1 MGQTLP
7 KFSMIA
13 IRHAKVCILA
23 VIAILACALLHDAT
37 QLCNHPRQLADT
49 KEKSSN
55 VGETHPKP
63 TAKLMENFLPKRTT
77 EPKDHSDESNHD
89 QGNNTSAHECGLG
102 TKDEGISIHPSVI
115 EFMEKDPPKRITE
128 PSPRK
133 DHSDESNHDTDL
145 KRPLTNT
152 VDKFCNWVGS
162 TAKAAKDYCGTTAK
176 AAKDYWQKNKLKVLF
191 GTLMG
196 IKLATKALP
205 IINKL
210 VTPSDPP
217 LDYMRDL
224 RKCEGPSRHRSF
236 FDNYKLELQQ
246 DPTLKCDGNPVS
258 WREWYP
264 HNEELRVCTNSN
276 GHSILLD
283 GYN

>member
-1 MGQTLP
+1 MG
-7 KFSMIA
+7 
-13 IRHAKVCILA
+13 
-23 VIAILACALLHDAT
+23 
-37 QLCNHPRQLADT
+37 
-49 KEKSSN
+49 
-55 VGETHPKP
+55 
-63 TAKLMENFLPKRTT
+63 
-77 EPKDHSDESNHD
+77 SDESNHD
-89 QGNNTSAHECGLG
+89 QGSNTSAHECRLD
-102 TKDEGISIHPSVI
+102 TKEESDKPKLTQE
-115 EFMEKDPPKRITE
+115 EFMEKMKRITE
-128 PSPRK
+128 PNPRK

-162 TAKAAKDYCGTTAK
+162 TAKAAKDY
-176 AAKDYWQKNKLKVLF
+176 WQKNKLTVLF
-191 GTLMG
+191 GTLAA